1 MPKMRILDQAEEQ
14 QFENPP
20 EFNNVDRK
28 KFLTFPEEILLQC
41 EKMKVPSKKAFFLLA
56 FGYFKAKNKF
66 YPNKFNEKDLKYVC
80 MKLSIPFEKVNI
92 EDYDRQTYSLHKRIL
107 LEYFGFVNFTKDHIK
122 LVTEKIAPLVRSH
135 VKTKEIFFAAVEFL
149 LNSRIEITSYHQIS
163 TIILSTI
170 SDHKAKLIK
179 TIENTLTKE
188 KKKLLDSLLEKITD
202 DKTGKEIN
210 RYKLTWLKKFSQST
224 RPGKIRLNIHDLKTL
239 RNLYKKLEEVIRSL
253 DLSQDG
259 FTFFANSVIKFNY
272 LQVDQ
277 KSDSDKYLHLITF
290 IVHQFYRLQDTL
302 IDIFLQAHQAVVN
315 SAVKEEKE
323 KLYKEKEDRRKMLND
338 FIKYLSHDI
347 KAFRKIE
354 DILLDSNLKEFEK
367 IEFLKNIL
375 SEEKD
380 LRNRIDKEIKDVR
393 SKQKTAEKDAV
404 YYEILKR
411 KSRMLQNRVSDI
423 IKNVEFNRVGSDN
436 HLIEAIEYYKSK
448 DGKLNGKDVPL
459 TCLFPHEREKVYDED
474 SKFDIS
480 FYKAI
485 LFAKISHAIKS
496 GSLNVVYSYK
506 YRSLDDYM
514 IPVDEWN
521 SNKSEI
527 LKKAEMEHFSV
538 CDSALQKLKK
548 KLDRSF
554 RDVNTHSINGEN
566 EHLKFGKKNKFHVI
580 TPKKDTE
587 INEEGISIYDY
598 FPGKRYIPIAE
609 VLKSVNDLTGFL
621 DCFEHWQ
628 NSYTKKKKPDHQF
641 FAGILG
647 YGCNIGIHKI
657 AKISNMVSEDE
668 LNYLVN
674 WNFSLNNILNAN
686 DKVLEYIDKLE
697 LPGIYKNNDDKT
709 VTSSD
714 GQKQDIKVD
723 SLNSNYSFKYFGQKK
738 GVNVYSYIDE
748 RHLLFYSTVI
758 NAAERDVT
766 FVLDGL
772 MHNNV
777 IQSDMHT
784 TDTYGYSEMMY
795 GATELLGFE
804 YAPRIKNIRDQQLY
818 AFKSKKEYMSKGYRI
833 LPDHKIQEK
842 KIHDNWDDILRFVA
856 TIKLKVSTAS
866 QLFKRL
872 NSYSKQNPLM
882 VALKE
887 YGKIIKTISINKYI
901 DDVERRQL
909 IEGQLNK
916 IESSHRLKKAISF
929 AGDLDQATKD
939 EQDIAENC
947 RRLIANAIICWNY
960 VYLSQ
965 KLAEE
970 KNENSRQKMID
981 VIRNGSVVMWQHLN
995 LHGEYDFTEEKIK
1008 DSVGFKPTRISSFR
1022 MPKKRDS
1029 NKEQ

>member
-1 MPKMRILDQAEEQ
+1 MPKMRILDHAEEQ

-20 EFNNVDRK
+20 KFSNADRK
-28 KFLTFPEEILLQC
+28 KFLTFPEAILSQC
-41 EKMKVPSKKAFFLLA
+41 EKIKVPTKKAFFLLT

-66 YPNKFNEKDLKYVC
+66 YPNKFYEKDLKYIC
-80 MKLSIPFEKVNI
+80 MKFSIPFKKVNI
-92 EDYDRQTYSLHKRIL
+92 KDYDRPTYHHHKKFIL
-107 LEYFGFVNFTKDHIK
+107 EWFGFENFNKDAERLI
-122 LVTEKIAPLVRSH
+122 LSMITPLVRSH
-135 VKTKEIFFAAVEFL
+135 AKTKTIFFAVAEFL
-149 LNSRIEITSYHQIS
+149 VNRKIEIPSYHQIS
-163 TIILSTI
+163 EIILNAI
-170 SDHKAKLIK
+170 SDHKANLIK
-179 TIENTLTKE
+179 TIENALTDE
-188 KKKLLDSLLEKITD
+188 KKELLDSLLEKITD
-202 DKTGKEIN
+202 EKTGKEVN

-224 RPGKIRLNIHDLKTL
+224 RPGKIRLNIYDLKTL
-239 RNLYKKLEEVIRSL
+239 RNLYKRLEEIIRSL
-253 DLSQDG
+253 DLSRDG

-302 IDIFLQAHQAVVN
+302 IDIFLQAHQTIVN
-315 SAVKEEKE
+315 SAIKEEKE
-323 KLYKEKEDRRKMLND
+323 KLYKEKEDRRKMISN
-338 FIKYLSHDI
+338 FIKYLTRDI
-347 KAFRKIE
+347 KSFRKIE
-354 DILLDSNLKEFEK
+354 NIVLDSDLTEFEK

-380 LRNRIDKEIKDVR
+380 FRDRIDEEIKDIR

-423 IKNVEFNRVGSDN
+423 IKNVEFSRDSSDSS
-436 HLIEAIEYYKSK
+436 LIEAIDYYKSR

-459 TCLFPHEREKVYDED
+459 MCLFPHEREKVYDED
-474 SKFDIS
+474 KKFDIS

-485 LFAKISHAIKS
+485 LFAKISYAIKS

-514 IPVDEWN
+514 IPADEWN
-521 SNKSEI
+521 RNRSEI
-527 LKKAEMEHFSV
+527 LKKAEMAHLLDCESV
-538 CDSALQKLKK
+538 LQMFKK
-548 KLDRSF
+548 KLDQSF
-554 RDVNTHSINGEN
+554 REVNTHAIDGEN
-566 EHLKFGKKNKFHVI
+566 EHLKFGKKNKFHII
-580 TPKKDTE
+580 TPRKDTE
-587 INEEGISIYDY
+587 INEEGIAISDY
-598 FPGKRYIPIAE
+598 LPGKRYIPIGE

-628 NSYTKKKKPDHQF
+628 DRYTKKKKPDHQF

-647 YGCNIGIHKI
+647 YGCNIGIHKM

-686 DKVLEYIDKLE
+686 DKILEYIDKLE
-697 LPGIYKNNDDKT
+697 LPGIYKNYDNKT
-709 VTSSD
+709 ITSSD
-714 GQKQDIKVD
+714 GQKQDISVD
-723 SLNSNYSFKYFGQKK
+723 SLNANYSYKYFGQKK
-738 GVNVYSYIDE
+738 GVSIYSFIDE

-784 TDTYGYSEMMY
+784 TDTHGYSEMMY
-795 GATELLGFE
+795 GTTELLGFE
-804 YAPRIKNIRDQQLY
+804 YAPRIKNVRDQQLY
-818 AFKSKKEYMSKGYRI
+818 AFKSKKEYTSKGYRI
-833 LPDHKIQEK
+833 LPDHKIQET
-842 KIHDNWDDILRFVA
+842 KIYDNWDDILRFVA

-882 VALKE
+882 EALKE

-929 AGDLDQATKD
+929 AGELDQATKD

-970 KNENSRQKMID
+970 TDDILREKMID
-981 VIRNGSVVMWQHLN
+981 VIRNGSVITWQHLN
-995 LHGEYDFTEEKIK
+995 LHGEYDFSEKKIK
-1008 DSVGFKPTRISSFR
+1008 DSVGFKSTKISSFKIL
-1022 MPKKRDS
+1022 KKREVE
-1029 NKEQ
+1029 KAE